1 MDQLK
6 AIQYFIK
13 VAELGSFSE
22 AARTLGVPASSI
34 SRRLRDLEEDLGV
47 TLVSRTTRV
56 VRLTE
61 LGQLYLERIRPTVDN
76 LRYANELVKNHH
88 ASPSGL
94 LRISAITGYG
104 EYRLVPALRRLR
116 QRYPELVVD
125 LDLTDQLSDLTSDEI
140 DIAVRVTAHPP
151 ERAIARR
158 LNSNNFVLVAAP
170 SYLDR
175 YGYPRRLD
183 DLLDHKTLLYRGPG
197 NVVYWQAKT
206 EKGWLEVKTKPTYI
220 CNIGKELVAEAE
232 AGHGLAM
239 VPSWGVREQVA
250 EGRLRCLRLDDCKLA
265 LSRNEDS
272 GTYLLYHQPKH
283 RLAKIKVAVDFLV
296 EELTEDD
303 DALMHG

>member
-1 MDQLK
+1 MDQLR
-6 AIQYFIK
+6 AIQYFIR

-22 AARTLGVPASSI
+22 AARTLGVPASSV
-34 SRRLRDLEEDLGV
+34 SRRLRDLEEELGV

-61 LGQLYLERIRPTVDN
+61 LGQLYLERIRPTVDD
-76 LRYANELVKNHH
+76 LRYANELVRNHH

-116 QRYPELVVD
+116 QRYPELVID
-125 LDLTDQLSDLTSDEI
+125 LDLTDQLTDLASDEI

-170 SYLDR
+170 AYLER
-175 YGYPRRLD
+175 YGCPRCLD
-183 DLLDHKTLLYRGPG
+183 DLQDHKTLLYRGPDRI
-197 NVVYWQAKT
+197 VYWQARTKN
-206 EKGWLEVKTKPTYI
+206 GWSEVKTNPTFI

-239 VPSWGVREQVA
+239 VPSWGVRDQVA
-250 EGRLRCLRLDDCKLA
+250 QGRLRCLRLEDGTLA
-265 LSRNEDS
+265 LSRNADT

-283 RLAKIKVAVDFLV
+283 RLTKIKVAVDFLV
-296 EELTEDD
+296 KELTEDD
-303 DALMHG
+303 DDLNQG